1 MRCIEYGCMI
11 YEKSKKENR
20 GCLEVLGDDCKN
32 CCRCDP
38 PRSEEELKALE
49 IGDCLQFGQ
58 EKYYEKLYHTGE
70 LEKVTDRSGVLR
82 NVELYSRDVGLS
94 SEIETHGGIFI

>member
-1 MRCIEYGCMI
+1 MGCIEYGCMI

-38 PRSEEELKALE
+38 PRSEEE
-49 IGDCLQFGQ
+49 
-58 EKYYEKLYHTGE
+58 
-70 LEKVTDRSGVLR
+70 
-82 NVELYSRDVGLS
+82 
-94 SEIETHGGIFI
+94 